1 MSVLEN
7 FKNIPRSPS
16 HRATGP
22 KCYFF
27 LQICNEVPG
36 EKKGGAVA
44 PPTGD
49 RACFFFFRDFVANLK
64 KKITHWACRPMEGR
78 PGYIFEIF

>member
-22 KCYFF
+22 KCNFF

-36 EKKGGAVA
+36 EKKGGPVA

-49 RACFFFFRDFVANLK
+49 RGLSPVEGATGAPPPPYAAIPFV
-64 KKITHWACRPMEGR
+64 I
-78 PGYIFEIF
+78 